1 MRVFFGEGSSYKG
14 AAERLNL
21 HHNSVKYRVDRAVQR
36 CGRRIGDDR
45 IDVEIA
51 VLVCHHLGSAVLLA
65 APLGVMLQSLEGVF
79 ILHRTVR
86 TPFSRPFFLGSF

>member
-1 MRVFFGEGSSYKG
+1 MSTVPSSG
-14 AAERLNL
+14 AVA
-21 HHNSVKYRVDRAVQR
+21 
-36 CGRRIGDDR
+36 GDDR

-65 APLGVMLQSLEGVF
+65 APLGVMLQSLVGVF
-79 ILHRTVR
+79 IIHRTVR